1 MRIKTFATG
10 MMLVLCSATA
20 SSAQQ
25 AKRAA
30 PGYLGIRFEEIVT
43 RGDGVN
49 SDRIV
54 VRQVS
59 KESPAEKAGIKV
71 EDEIVRI
78 NGMVTTN
85 GKFGAIARTLVE
97 GDTVRLRV
105 KRDGKDRDFTIVAA
119 ARPSNLGMFTQEIV
133 IKPDSI
139 RRLMLRYLDTARM
152 HLDSLRL
159 PNIYIQHGDS
169 ARGGMF
175 YFNLPRDSMF
185 LKGDSAFGRIFR
197 ARPGERL
204 LPHGE
209 MFEFERELGPGMVF
223 KSIELG
229 ARAIGGA
236 ELTEMDPALAEYF
249 GTDGGLLA
257 LRVLP
262 ETPADRAGL
271 QPGDVVVKAKDRSV
285 RTVAELRSIVAANPD
300 GVKLEIRRKGQTRTL
315 ELKTRSR

>member
-1 MRIKTFATG
+1 
-10 MMLVLCSATA
+10 MLVLFGA
-20 SSAQQ
+20 SIGSAQVIV
-25 AKRAA
+25 RGSGS

-43 RGDGVN
+43 RGDGAN

-54 VRQVS
+54 VREVS
-59 KESPAEKAGIKV
+59 KNSPAEKAGIKV

-78 NGMVTTN
+78 NGLVTTN

-105 KRDGKDRDFTIVAA
+105 KREGKERDFTIVAA
-119 ARPSNLGMFTQEIV
+119 ERPNHLGMFHREI
-133 IKPDSI
+133 IIAPDSL
-139 RRLMLRYLDTARM
+139 RKLTLRYLDSARV

-159 PNIYIQHGDS
+159 PNIYISTDS
-169 ARGGMF
+169 ARGGRRMF
-175 YFNLPRDSMF
+175 RYSLPSDSLFMKRDSVVM
-185 LKGDSAFGRIFR
+185 RMFR
-197 ARPGERL
+197 ARPGEPL
-204 LPHGE
+204 LPIPPGE
-209 MFEFERELGPGMVF
+209 LIEFDRELGPGMIF

-236 ELTEMDPALAEYF
+236 ELTEMDPGVAAYF

-271 QPGDVVVKAKDRSV
+271 QPGDVVVKAKDRTV
-285 RTVAELRSIVAANPD
+285 RSVAELRSIIAANPD